1 MIWSQDSQRSSNSVC
16 TSWVLIWIFNKT
28 DKYFNET
35 TDEASLEKG
44 QRHVLTSGQGWFYN
58 TSPVGN
64 HFPLPFWVG
73 RLCSHWFHNQRSLM
87 AGLLLGFVRL
97 PEFWPG
103 SQRQPILSLRAR
115 STLPRHRWFLGQTK
129 LSWELN
135 CPTISGEHENKKG
148 KPSRCPEKQVH
159 IVLVPGMPSFIWF
172 MKHLMQVAQTFW
184 VWPVCFDAEQLSI

>member
-1 MIWSQDSQRSSNSVC
+1 MLYVLWTKHVLQILLLHMPVAIHHFQTQQIITCQLMIWSQDSQRSSNSVC

-28 DKYFNET
+28 GKYFNET

-64 HFPLPFWVG
+64 HFPLSFWVG

-87 AGLLLGFVRL
+87 ADLLLGFVRL

-115 STLPRHRWFLGQTK
+115 STLPRHR
-129 LSWELN
+129 
-135 CPTISGEHENKKG
+135 
-148 KPSRCPEKQVH
+148 
-159 IVLVPGMPSFIWF
+159 
-172 MKHLMQVAQTFW
+172 
-184 VWPVCFDAEQLSI
+184 